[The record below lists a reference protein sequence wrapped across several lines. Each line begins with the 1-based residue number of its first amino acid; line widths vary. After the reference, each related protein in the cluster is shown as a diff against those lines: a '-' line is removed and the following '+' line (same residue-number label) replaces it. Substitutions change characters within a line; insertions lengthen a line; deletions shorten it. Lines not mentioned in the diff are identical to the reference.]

1 MTTATIIVSDQL
13 LVRTLSFEDNAIRT
27 VIKDGEM
34 WWVAADVCRTIG
46 IKTPQAAYARLDDDE
61 KGVVKDDSFGGSHP
75 LMTVNESGLYKLI
88 LRSNLPKA
96 RTFRK
101 WITSEVLPN
110 LRKHGRFDQSLTRY
124 TPNQI
129 DAIERSDR
137 VATARKFLE
146 LCQDQVAQELRLVQ
160 VEQEQQV
167 LKEQIFEVD
176 AKADTAIAT
185 ADSAIHISKATEET
199 IYNRSGYVTVLGY
212 ARKLGLIIPLPKLG
226 ALGRKFTAVCKQR
239 NLSVYQ
245 VDDPRFGMVN
255 TYPESVLAEC
265 KDCFLKASA

>member
-1 MTTATIIVSDQL
+1 MRVG
-13 LVRTLSFEDNAIRT
+13 V
-27 VIKDGEM
+27 
-34 WWVAADVCRTIG
+34 
-46 IKTPQAAYARLDDDE
+46 QA
-61 KGVVKDDSFGGSHP
+61 
-75 LMTVNESGLYKLI
+75 I

-212 ARKLGLIIPLPKLG
+212 EEVGSHHPVAQARGIGEKVHRCLQ
-226 ALGRKFTAVCKQR
+226 TAEPVG
-239 NLSVYQ
+239 V
-245 VDDPRFGMVN
+245 PG
-255 TYPESVLAEC
+255 
-265 KDCFLKASA
+265 